1 MKTAK
6 SPGAVAALGASEL
19 DELGRHVVSE
29 STFHRNF
36 AQAPIHATLTGSDR
50 CEAEGYTARGS
61 APVLALCRQLCAAGF
76 DPGRPLHAYRGDTLS
91 LVVRTIGEGAALT
104 VAEGSRDTPRF
115 RRWKPMPCREGSP
128 RIARPKQPA
137 TTLAGS

>member
-1 MKTAK
+1 MRTAK
-6 SPGAVAALGASEL
+6 SPGAVAALGASEI

-29 STFHRNF
+29 ATFHRNF
-36 AQAPIHATLTGSDR
+36 PQAPIHATLIGSDR

-61 APVLALCRQLCAAGF
+61 APVLALCRRLFAVGF

-104 VAEGSRDTPRF
+104 VAEGSRDMPRF
-115 RRWKPMPCREGSP
+115 RRWKPMLYREGSP

-137 TTLAGS
+137 TTP

>member
-1 MKTAK
+1 MRTAK
-6 SPGAVAALGASEL
+6 SPGAVAALGASEI

-29 STFHRNF
+29 ATFHRNF
-36 AQAPIHATLTGSDR
+36 PQAPIHATLIGSDR

-61 APVLALCRQLCAAGF
+61 APVLALCRRLFAAGF

-104 VAEGSRDTPRF
+104 VAEGSRDMPRF
-115 RRWKPMPCREGSP
+115 RRWKPMPYREGSP
-128 RIARPKQPA
+128 RIARQERA
-137 TTLAGS
+137 AATLAGS